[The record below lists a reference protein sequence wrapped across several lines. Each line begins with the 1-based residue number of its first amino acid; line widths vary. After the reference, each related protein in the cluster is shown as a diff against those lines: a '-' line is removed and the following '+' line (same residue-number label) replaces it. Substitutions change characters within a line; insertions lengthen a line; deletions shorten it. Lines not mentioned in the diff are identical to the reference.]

1 MSILNNKIFTKQEY
15 LSIGLI
21 ILLAA
26 SRLIPHPPNFTPI
39 IAMGIMSGYFF
50 RNHSVSFV
58 VILVSMLLVDVFIGF
73 YQHMF
78 FIYFSLFLITFFSFK
93 VTKKINVKSLF
104 IIGLGSS
111 VLFYLISNFGVWL
124 MGSIYSKN
132 ISGLIECYI
141 AAIPFFRNTLLS
153 TIIYSYICF
162 FSMNAVKLIFF
173 PDYSKK

>member
-73 YQHMF
+73 YQHM
-78 FIYFSLFLITFFSFK
+78 L
-93 VTKKINVKSLF
+93 
-104 IIGLGSS
+104 
-111 VLFYLISNFGVWL
+111 
-124 MGSIYSKN
+124 
-132 ISGLIECYI
+132 
-141 AAIPFFRNTLLS
+141 A
-153 TIIYSYICF
+153 
-162 FSMNAVKLIFF
+162 
-173 PDYSKK
+173 